1 MQSVHH
7 LQALADPTRLRLLAL
22 LEAGPLC
29 VCHLQGVLNEPQAK
43 VSKHLAILRGR
54 GLVTARREGTWM
66 VYALARPSPAALGL
80 LPDLV
85 ATESRLQRDRQKLAR
100 LDLSC
105 SPAGGGASGCD
116 KRVSKVSS

>member
-29 VCHLQGVLNEPQAK
+29 VCHLQAVLGEPQAK
-43 VSKHLAILRGR
+43 VSKHLAILRRR
-54 GLVTARREGTWM
+54 GLVTARRDGTWM
-66 VYALARPSPAALGL
+66 VYALAVPAPAALGG

-85 ATESRLQRDRQKLAR
+85 AAESRLQRDRQKLAR

-105 SPAGGGASGCD
+105 SPAGGAGGGCGG
-116 KRVSKVSS
+116 KVSKVAS